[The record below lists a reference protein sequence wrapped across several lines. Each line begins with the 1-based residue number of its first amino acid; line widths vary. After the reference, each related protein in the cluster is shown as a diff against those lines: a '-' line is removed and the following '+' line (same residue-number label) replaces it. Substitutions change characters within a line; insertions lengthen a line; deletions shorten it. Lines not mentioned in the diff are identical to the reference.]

1 MNLFTRVIKSRLNLV
16 RLVYKAVWGLIL
28 KIIKYFQF
36 FKISS
41 EAQNQ
46 SFQQIHLDRQ
56 LGIKK
61 LDKIMLELFGKTYSE
76 HSNGSEHLVLFSSL
90 SLKNQKIKRILEIG
104 TFDGRTALVL
114 SKLFPSRRSLP
125 WTYLNLLTISN
136 LLMVEA
142 SPLNCLQM
150 NATKF
155 FLEEL
160 ISSLRKLTSIT
171 LTYKTDKFDLV
182 WVDGSHGYPI
192 AAMDIVNSLRLTR
205 VGGYILIDDIW
216 KTTYRSD
223 KHYKSVGGFESLE
236 ALKKSDVIDSYFL
249 INKRL
254 AGQYNYPSS
263 KKYVAIIRKTDQEF

>member
-16 RLVYKAVWGLIL
+16 RLVYKAVWSLTL

-76 HSNGSEHLVLFSSL
+76 QSNGSEHLVLFSSI

-114 SKLFPSRRSLP
+114 SKLFPKSEIITMDLPQSSDDFKSTYGRSL
-125 WTYLNLLTISN
+125 T
-136 LLMVEA
+136 
-142 SPLNCLQM
+142 
-150 NATKF
+150 F
-155 FLEEL
+155 EL
-160 ISSLRKLTSIT
+160 FADERNKILSRGANISLRKLTQ
-171 LTYKTDKFDLV
+171 L
-182 WVDGSHGYPI
+182 P
-192 AAMDIVNSLRLTR
+192 
-205 VGGYILIDDIW
+205 
-216 KTTYRSD
+216 
-223 KHYKSVGGFESLE
+223 
-236 ALKKSDVIDSYFL
+236 
-249 INKRL
+249 
-254 AGQYNYPSS
+254 
-263 KKYVAIIRKTDQEF
+263 

>member
-1 MNLFTRVIKSRLNLV
+1 MNLFTRVMKSRLNLV
-16 RLVYKAVWGLIL
+16 RLVYKAAWSLIL

-46 SFQQIHLDRQ
+46 LFQQIHLDRQ

-61 LDKIMLELFGKTYSE
+61 LDEIMLELFGKTYSE
-76 HSNGSEHLVLFSSL
+76 HSNGSEHLVLFSSI
-90 SLKNQKIKRILEIG
+90 SLKNQKIKKILEIG

-114 SKLFPSRRSLP
+114 SKLFPKSEIITMDIPQSSDDFKSTYGRSL
-125 WTYLNLLTISN
+125 TFELFADERNKILSRGANIKFE
-136 LLMVEA
+136 EA
-142 SPLNCLQM
+142 N
-150 NATKF
+150 
-155 FLEEL
+155 
-160 ISSLRKLTSIT
+160 SIT

-192 AAMDIVNSLRLTR
+192 VAMDIVNSLRLTR

-236 ALKKSDVIDSYFL
+236 ALKKANAIDSYFL

-263 KKYVAIIRKTDQEF
+263 KKYVAIIRETGQEF